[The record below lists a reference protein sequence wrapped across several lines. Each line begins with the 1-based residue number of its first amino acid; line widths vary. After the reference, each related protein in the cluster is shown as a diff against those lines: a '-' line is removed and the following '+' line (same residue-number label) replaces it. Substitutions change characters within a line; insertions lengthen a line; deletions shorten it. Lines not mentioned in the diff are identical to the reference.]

1 MSSCWTHDI
10 LLWKD
15 VRKSAAI
22 FLLSLF
28 ILTALS
34 FYSVLTVVTCIAI
47 PFITV
52 MLALRGIWVLKCA
65 FMKEALDN
73 PFQSWLNTDIELN
86 GERISSYNTELL
98 LFVNDIA
105 ISCRKIVL
113 VADMLDTAKALGI
126 LFALYYL
133 GKNFCGI
140 TLLFTSILIAFTVP
154 KILSMYKEDINRLR
168 KVIADKSEDVC
179 KRIKAAIPIGKEK
192 AKSS

>member
-52 MLALRGIWVLKCA
+52 MLALRAIWVLKCA

-73 PFQSWLNTDIELN
+73 PFQ
-86 GERISSYNTELL
+86 
-98 LFVNDIA
+98 
-105 ISCRKIVL
+105 
-113 VADMLDTAKALGI
+113 
-126 LFALYYL
+126 
-133 GKNFCGI
+133 
-140 TLLFTSILIAFTVP
+140 
-154 KILSMYKEDINRLR
+154 
-168 KVIADKSEDVC
+168 
-179 KRIKAAIPIGKEK
+179 
-192 AKSS
+192 